1 MHEIIDKFLKFEK
14 KSYQSLEDL
23 FERIEDDREFAFSNQ
38 FTEEDKKLLGEKAND
53 RNMNICRT
61 VVKSIVNT
69 YITNIFKPQFA
80 DQLLQAKADMFV
92 DDPDSMTACEEA
104 LTNSVTTGLGVIVL
118 STDRH
123 TNEPI
128 MYSLADVTLVRLDP
142 NSKTLNATDAEE
154 AAIIELRSKKSVA
167 RDYDVSNASLDRPIV
182 DISNEYDSDTLVP
195 VVTYYV
201 KTDEGVTAY
210 ILAGNEVLDEVSLP
224 YSYIPV
230 IPVYGER
237 YWHDDQQTYT
247 GIVSSLRSVQTLI
260 NYCYRQLILR
270 ASKSPKNTW
279 VTDAESIEGYE
290 KYYQNSDKTLN
301 PLLLYKSMSDDGTR
315 QLQKPERLSNDIQF
329 ADIQQV
335 LQSALAMVQSVTGV
349 ASIGLADAEVK
360 TATEV
365 LTQQKLFNCNIRCYI
380 SHLKASLH
388 IVYYT
393 FAEEVMNERVDQL
406 KLTLRE
412 GPDSAFEQQTAQLQ
426 LNSFANYVTTDEDR
440 RKLLLALCET
450 SDNSYVK
457 KFAQNLSY
465 VPSAIEQQ
473 ANEVIAQADQ
483 EIKSRDAQ
491 IIELQQRIRELEQKE
506 YVKSYSLEQQMLLND
521 QKFNQDRAMKILDA
535 KLDQI
540 KTQPTLDREQLEVQK
555 AKLQVD
561 QAAVELQKKIEER

>member
-1 MHEIIDKFLKFEK
+1 MQEIIEKFLKFEK
-14 KSYQSLEDL
+14 KSYQSLQDL
-23 FERIEDDREFAFSNQ
+23 FDRIEDDREFAFSNQ
-38 FTEEDKKLLGEKAND
+38 FSEEDKKLLGDRAQD

-69 YITNIFKPQFA
+69 YITNIFKPQFT
-80 DQLLQAKADMFV
+80 DQVLQAKADMFA
-92 DDPDSMTACEEA
+92 DDPDSVTACEEA
-104 LTNSVTTGLGVIVL
+104 LTNSVTTGLGILVF
-118 STDRH
+118 STDSV

-128 MYSLADVTLVRLDP
+128 VYSLADTTMVRLDP
-142 NSKTLNATDAEE
+142 NSKKLNAADAEE
-154 AAIIELRSKKSVA
+154 AAVIELRSKKSVA
-167 RDYDVSNASLDRPIV
+167 RDYDVSTTSLDRPIV
-182 DISNEYDSDTLVP
+182 DISNEYDTDSLVP

-210 ILAGNEVLDEVSLP
+210 ILAGNEVLDEVNLP

-237 YWHDDQQTYT
+237 YWHDGEQTYT
-247 GIVSSLRSVQTLI
+247 GIVSSMRSVQTLI

-315 QLQKPERLSNDIQF
+315 QLQKPERLPNDIQY

-349 ASIGLADAEVK
+349 ASIGLTDTEVK

-388 IVYYT
+388 MIYYT
-393 FAEEVMNERVDQL
+393 FAEEVMNEKVSQL
-406 KLTLRE
+406 KLSLRE
-412 GPDSAFEQQTAQLQ
+412 GPDSAFEQQTAQIQ
-426 LNSFANYVTTDEDR
+426 LTSFASYVTTDEDR

-450 SDNSYVK
+450 SGNQYVK
-457 KFAQNLSY
+457 QFAKKLSY
-465 VPSAIEQQ
+465 VPTAIEQQ
-473 ANEVIAQADQ
+473 ADMVIAQADQ
-483 EIKSRDAQ
+483 EIKQRDAQ
-491 IIELQQRIRELEQKE
+491 ILELQQHIRELEQKE

-521 QKFNQDRAMKILDA
+521 QKFNQDREMKILDA
-535 KLDQI
+535 KLEHL
-540 KTQPTLDREQLEVQK
+540 KSQPNLDREQLEVQK